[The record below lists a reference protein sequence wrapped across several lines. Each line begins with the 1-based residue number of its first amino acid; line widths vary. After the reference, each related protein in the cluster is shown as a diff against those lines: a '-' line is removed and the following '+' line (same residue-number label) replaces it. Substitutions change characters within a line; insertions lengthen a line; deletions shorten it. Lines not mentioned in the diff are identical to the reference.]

1 MRGMIV
7 FVTVLATL
15 TACGETAPAP
25 TEAPAVDAAATA
37 PAEGTAAAPAEGTA
51 APADAAAA
59 PAATGATKE
68 ALVKAKG
75 ELLPLMAWTDAEAK
89 LAALG
94 APTKSTADMK
104 SWSVKTGDKC
114 DVLNV
119 TNSGGVVG
127 NVEMQEGVAC
137 P

>member
-1 MRGMIV
+1 MRSLFV
-7 FVTVLATL
+7 FALTVATL
-15 TACGETAPAP
+15 TACGTPAETPAEIP
-25 TEAPAVDAAATA
+25 PVDPAAAA
-37 PAEGTAAAPAEGTA
+37 PAEGTAAAPADAAA
-51 APADAAAA
+51 APADAAA
-59 PAATGATKE
+59 PAGGTTKE

-75 ELLPLMAWTDAEAK
+75 EIMPLMGWTDAEAK
-89 LAALG
+89 LAGLG
-94 APTKSTADMK
+94 APTKATADMK

>member
-1 MRGMIV
+1 MRGMIL
-7 FVTVLATL
+7 FVLTLA
-15 TACGETAPAP
+15 ACGGEAPAP
-25 TEAPAVDAAATA
+25 TTEATPTPAAEATPAAT
-37 PAEGTAAAPAEGTA
+37 PAEGTAAATPAEGTA
-51 APADAAAA
+51 APAA
-59 PAATGATKE
+59 GVTKD

-75 ELLPLMAWTDAEAK
+75 EIMPLMNWTDVDGK
-89 LAALG
+89 TAALG
-94 APTKSTADMK
+94 APTKATADMK

-127 NVEMQEGVAC
+127 NVELQEGVAC